1 MTGPGATRKQE
12 LPRQLPV
19 KIHRHHCSGLVHP
32 MGGDHG
38 LSPLV
43 LSCRGFVAHGGEH
56 GVIAML

>member
-32 MGGDHG
+32 MGSDHG

-43 LSCRGFVAHGGEH
+43 LAYRGFVVLGGEH

>member
-1 MTGPGATRKQE
+1 MTGPSATRKQE

-32 MGGDHG
+32 MGSDHG
-38 LSPLV
+38 LSAPV
-43 LSCRGFVAHGGEH
+43 LAYRGFVVLGGEH